1 MNPFFAPRWTRAV
14 IVAMLAL
21 LYVPFFWMVLRA
33 FGGPTG
39 WGLQWFEAVLSNQVW
54 ISALGRSAL
63 VAVCASALSTLLGLG
78 AAVASFSRLRAW
90 LEIFSVVAL
99 VLPELVFALALLS
112 WFVTLQFQLSLVTV
126 VISHVT
132 FSLSFSYFLILSR
145 FRQIDV
151 SLIEA
156 AEDLG
161 AGSWQVFRRVLLPL
175 LLPSLGVSFI
185 LCFLMS
191 FDDFLISFFVSGV
204 GSDTLPIKLY
214 SSMKVGLSPELHAL
228 ATLMS
233 VLSGAALCF
242 VLSSSF
248 VQQLFRKTA

>member
-1 MNPFFAPRWTRAV
+1 M
-14 IVAMLAL
+14 
-21 LYVPFFWMVLRA
+21 
-33 FGGPTG
+33 
-39 WGLQWFEAVLSNQVW
+39 
-54 ISALGRSAL
+54 SALGRSAL

-78 AAVASFSRLRAW
+78 AAVASFSRLRPW

-161 AGSWQVFRRVLLPL
+161 ARPWQAFTRVLLPL
-175 LLPSLGVSFI
+175 LLPSMGVSFV
-185 LCFLMS
+185 LCFLLS

-204 GSDTLPIKLY
+204 GADTLPIKLY
-214 SSMKVGLSPELHAL
+214 SAMKVGLSPELHAL

-233 VLSGAALCF
+233 LVSGVALCF

-248 VQQLFRKTA
+248 VQQMFRKAR